1 MKYDD
6 QYYDPSHEEGYAGA
20 RNLLRVN
27 ARGKHLTAS
36 ERARIHE
43 WLSEQDA
50 YTLHRPVKRKF
61 PRLRYNVS
69 NIDDL
74 WECDLLQLT
83 GIKDANDGY
92 CYALVVIDV
101 LSKFAWLELLRDK
114 SARHVA
120 AAFERIL
127 DKAAG
132 RAPVCLQ
139 SDRGKE
145 FVGSAFQ
152 ATLRKRN
159 IRFRH
164 ARNPDIKAAVVER
177 LNRTIRER
185 MWRYF
190 SHKNTS
196 RYVEVLQK
204 IIHAYNHTV
213 HSGTKMKPCDVNIYN
228 AAEARENLEN
238 RAMRQTV
245 NRRGRGQVRNKYAVG
260 TYVRISR
267 TKNTFERGYEKNFS
281 EEIFKVNRVSNRQNL
296 HTYVLED
303 LSGEVIDGFFYPE
316 ELAPVG
322 KKRVESEQR
331 FKIERVLRT
340 RGRGS
345 DKQVLVKWQGYPAKF
360 NSWVSAREIEGI

>member
-1 MKYDD
+1 M
-6 QYYDPSHEEGYAGA
+6 
-20 RNLLRVN
+20 
-27 ARGKHLTAS
+27 
-36 ERARIHE
+36 
-43 WLSEQDA
+43 
-50 YTLHRPVKRKF
+50 
-61 PRLRYNVS
+61 S

-74 WECDLLQLT
+74 RECDLLQLT

-101 LSKFAWLELLRDK
+101 LSKYAWVELLRDK
-114 SARHVA
+114 TARHVA

-132 RAPVCLQ
+132 RTPVCLQ

-152 ATLRKRN
+152 AVLRKRN

-190 SHKNTS
+190 SHKNTT

-213 HSGTKMKPCDVNIYN
+213 HSGTQMRPCDVTLYN
-228 AAEARENLEN
+228 AAKARENLEN
-238 RAMRQTV
+238 RALRQTV
-245 NRRGRGQVRNKYAVG
+245 NKRGGGGGRMYNKYKVG
-260 TYVRISR
+260 DYVRISR
-267 TKNTFERGYEKNFS
+267 TKNTFEKGYEKNFS
-281 EEIFKVNRVSNRQNL
+281 EEIFKINRVSHRQNL
-296 HTYVLED
+296 CTYILED
-303 LSGEVIDGFFYPE
+303 LNGEVIDGFFYTE

-322 KKRVESEQR
+322 KNRVEGEQR
-331 FKIERVLRT
+331 FKIERVLRS
-340 RGRGS
+340 RGRGAN
-345 DKQVLVKWQGYPAKF
+345 KQVLVKWQGYPNKF
-360 NSWVSAREIEGI
+360 NSWISARELEEI